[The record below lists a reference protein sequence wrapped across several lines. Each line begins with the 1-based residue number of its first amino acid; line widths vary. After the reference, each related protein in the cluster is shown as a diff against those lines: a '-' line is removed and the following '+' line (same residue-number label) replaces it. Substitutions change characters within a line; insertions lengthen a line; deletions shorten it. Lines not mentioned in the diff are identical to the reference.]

1 MKPNPAAPLDVLGV
15 GFGPSNLATAIAI
28 AETNRRLRPACSYGF
43 IEKQDG
49 FVWHRDML
57 LPDSDMQISF
67 IKDLVTLRD
76 PTSPFSFI
84 SYLHQKGRLEAFINR
99 KSFFPSRIEFNDY
112 LRWAADQF
120 EADCRYGE
128 EALSVEPEISADGV
142 VRALCVRSR
151 LAGGEEIVRRAH
163 DLVLAVGG
171 APHVPKA
178 FAGLARDPRLF
189 HSSRYL
195 RAITCFGLESRPG
208 ASIAVIGAGQS
219 AAEIAL
225 DLHGRFPEVT
235 IDMLFRGTTLK
246 PADDTPFVNEIFNP
260 EFTDFVFSQPEE
272 RRRELIAEFR
282 DTNYAVID
290 SDLLGRLYEILY
302 QQRVQGGARL
312 RLQGR
317 VEVAQASLDREG
329 VSMTVLDSGGGQTA
343 TRRYD
348 AVVLATGYER
358 DIRCP
363 LLAPV
368 ADYLEDFAI
377 ERDYRLRTRPE
388 FRPRIHVQGFS
399 EDTHGLSDT
408 LLSVLAIRSQEIA
421 YSLAESKRRR
431 LSEAASD
438 PVWIAQAG

>member
-1 MKPNPAAPLDVLGV
+1 MKHNPAAPLDVLGV

-28 AETNRRLRPACSYGF
+28 EETNRRLRPACSYCF
-43 IEKQDG
+43 IERQDG

-84 SYLHQKGRLEAFINR
+84 NYLHEKGRLEAFINR

-112 LRWAADQF
+112 LSWAAGRF
-120 EADCRYGE
+120 EEGCRYGE
-128 EALSVEPEISADGV
+128 EAMVVEPELSSDGV
-142 VRALCVRSR
+142 VRLLAVRTR
-151 LAGGEEIVRRAH
+151 LANGEEIVRRTH

-171 APHVPKA
+171 APHVPAA
-178 FAGLARDPRLF
+178 FARLPRDPRLF

-195 RAITCFGLESRPG
+195 RAIARLGLEGKSG
-208 ASIAVIGAGQS
+208 ATVAVVGAGQS

-225 DLHGRFPEVT
+225 DLHGRFPDVT

-260 EFTDFVFSQPEE
+260 KFTDFVFSQPEE

-302 QQRVQGGARL
+302 QQRVLNGARL

-317 VEVAQASLDREG
+317 IEVADAALDDMG
-329 VSMTVLDSGGGQTA
+329 VSMTVIDSGGGRTA

-358 DIRCP
+358 DIRHP
-363 LLAPV
+363 LLAPL
-368 ADYLEDFAI
+368 ADYLEDFEI

-399 EDTHGLSDT
+399 EETHGLSDT

-421 YSLAESKRRR
+421 LSLTEAKRRR
-431 LSEAASD
+431 LAEGASD
-438 PVWIAQAG
+438 PGWMAQAG

>member
-1 MKPNPAAPLDVLGV
+1 MQPNPAVPIDVLGV

-28 AETNRRLRPACSYGF
+28 EETNRRLRPACSYF
-43 IEKQDG
+43 FVEKQDG

-67 IKDLVTLRD
+67 IKDLVTLRE
-76 PTSPFSFI
+76 PTSPFSFMN
-84 SYLHQKGRLEAFINR
+84 YLHEKGRLEAFINR

-112 LRWAADQF
+112 LRWAASRF
-120 EADCRYGE
+120 EDDCRYGE
-128 EALSVEPEISADGV
+128 EALSIEPEVSSDGV
-142 VRALCVRSR
+142 VRSLAVRTR
-151 LAGGEEIVRRAH
+151 GAGGEEIVRRTH

-171 APHVPKA
+171 APHVPPT
-178 FAGLARDPRLF
+178 FADLARDPRLF

-195 RAITCFGLESRPG
+195 RAVAGLGLERKPG
-208 ASIAVIGAGQS
+208 ATIAVVGAGQS

-225 DLHGRFPEVT
+225 DLHGRFPEAT
-235 IDMLFRGTTLK
+235 IDMLFRGSTLK

-260 EFTDFVFSQPEE
+260 EFTDLVFSQPEE
-272 RRRELIAEFR
+272 RRREIIAEFR

-290 SDLLGRLYEILY
+290 ADLLGRLYEIIY
-302 QQRVQGGARL
+302 QQRVLGDARL

-317 VEVAQASLDREG
+317 TEVADAALADDG
-329 VSMTVLDSGGGQTA
+329 VRMTVVRLAGGERT

-358 DIRCP
+358 DIRHP
-363 LLAPV
+363 LLAPL
-368 ADYLEDFAI
+368 AEHLEDF
-377 ERDYRLRTRPE
+377 EVGRDYRLRAHPD
-388 FRPRIHVQGFS
+388 FWPRVHVQGFS

-421 YSLAESKRRR
+421 LSLVESKRHR
-431 LSEAASD
+431 LAQAASD
-438 PVWIAQAG
+438 PGWMAQAG

>member
-1 MKPNPAAPLDVLGV
+1 MKPNPAVPLDVLGV

-28 AETNRRLRPACSYGF
+28 EEANRRLRPACSYCF
-43 IEKQDG
+43 VERQDG

-84 SYLHQKGRLEAFINR
+84 NYLHEKGRLEAFINR

-112 LRWAADQF
+112 LRWAAARF
-120 EADCRYGE
+120 EDGCRYGE
-128 EALSVEPEISADGV
+128 EALSIKPEVSNDGV
-142 VRALCVRSR
+142 VRSLAVRTR
-151 LAGGEEIVRRAH
+151 TAGGEEIVRRTH

-171 APHVPKA
+171 APQVPPA
-178 FAGLARDPRLF
+178 FADLPRDPRLF

-195 RAITCFGLESRPG
+195 RAIAGLGLENRPG
-208 ASIAVIGAGQS
+208 ATVAVVGAGQS

-225 DLHGRFPEVT
+225 DLHGRFPEIT
-235 IDMLFRGTTLK
+235 IDMLFRGSTLK

-260 EFTDFVFSQPEE
+260 EFTDFVFAQPEE
-272 RRRELIAEFR
+272 RRRGIIAEFR

-290 SDLLGRLYEILY
+290 ADLLGRLYEILY
-302 QQRVQGGARL
+302 QQRVLGDARL

-317 VEVAQASLDREG
+317 IEVAEAALDEG
-329 VSMTVLDSGGGQTA
+329 GVRMTVLDSGGGETA

-358 DIRCP
+358 DIRHP
-363 LLAPV
+363 LLAPL
-368 ADYLEDFAI
+368 AQYLEDFAV
-377 ERDYRLRTRPE
+377 ERDYRLRARPE

-421 YSLAESKRRR
+421 VSLMESKRRR
-431 LSEAASD
+431 LAEAASD
-438 PVWIAQAG
+438 PGWMAQAG